1 MAEISLALS
10 EEICYHKVVEFLCRN
25 GGSMYNHKTLKDL
38 TMKDNFMFG
47 AVMSIEENC
56 IGFLEMVLGFKIE
69 RVIISREKSLVC
81 HPEYRGVRL
90 DIYVKDEHHTH
101 YNVEMQV
108 KKRENLGKRSRY
120 YHSQIDMECLTQ
132 GAAYDELPNT
142 FVIFVCDFDPF
153 DRELY
158 CYTFRSECQED
169 PSVEL
174 QDGCSTIF
182 LSTAGKNFKDVPTE
196 LVKFLRF
203 IASDLE
209 GSKANFED
217 PYVEQL
223 QNSVN
228 KIKSDRE
235 MGERYMIFEEMLREE
250 RQEGLEAGRRE
261 GLEAGRKEGQLKA
274 KREAVIEVLGEL
286 GMIPE
291 RLVLQM
297 ESVEDFEILR
307 ALLKLAAKADSIDAF
322 EESAA
327 EFFL

>member
-1 MAEISLALS
+1 
-10 EEICYHKVVEFLCRN
+10 
-25 GGSMYNHKTLKDL
+25 
-38 TMKDNFMFG
+38 
-47 AVMSIEENC
+47 
-56 IGFLEMVLGFKIE
+56 MVLGFKIE
-69 RVIISREKSLVC
+69 RVVISREKSLVY

-90 DIYVKDEHHTH
+90 DIYAKDEHHTH

-158 CYTFRSECQED
+158 CYTFRSECQEN

-250 RQEGLEAGRRE
+250 RQEGLEEGRKEGRR
-261 GLEAGRKEGQLKA
+261 EGQLKA
-274 KREAVIEVLGEL
+274 KREDVLEVLGEL
-286 GMIPE
+286 GTIPG

-297 ESVEDFEILR
+297 ESVEDFGILR
-307 ALLKLAAKADSIDAF
+307 GLLKLAAKADSIDAF

-327 EFFL
+327 EFFPVK

>member
-1 MAEISLALS
+1 
-10 EEICYHKVVEFLCRN
+10 
-25 GGSMYNHKTLKDL
+25 MYNHKTLKDL

-56 IGFLEMVLGFKIE
+56 IGFLEMVLGFQIE
-69 RVIISREKSLVC
+69 RVVISREKSLVY

-90 DIYVKDEHHTH
+90 DIYAKDENHTH

-108 KKRENLGKRSRY
+108 KKRENLGKRSRC

-132 GAAYDELPNT
+132 GVAYDELPNT

-153 DRELY
+153 DQELY
-158 CYTFRSECQED
+158 CYTFRSECQEN
-169 PSVEL
+169 PPVKL
-174 QDGCSTIF
+174 QDGSVTIF
-182 LSTAGKNFKDVPTE
+182 LSTAGKNSEDVPSE
-196 LVKFLRF
+196 LVKFLKF

-250 RQEGLEAGRRE
+250 RQEGLEAGR
-261 GLEAGRKEGQLKA
+261 KEGQLKA
-274 KREAVIEVLGEL
+274 KREDVIEFLREL
-286 GMIPE
+286 GTVPE
-291 RLVLQM
+291 SLIAQV
-297 ESVEDFEILR
+297 ESVEDFESLT
-307 ALLKLAAKADSIDAF
+307 ALLKLAAKADSIDSF
-322 EESAA
+322 EKDAA
-327 EFFL
+327 QFFSEK